1 MKPERMMKLST
12 KRLMPVETLSTR
24 ADSRAPR
31 ASIPVG
37 KMDYETCDLTQSIE
51 AESRPWLPRTENWT
65 EGGWMDGDCSVGDG
79 KAWN

>member
-31 ASIPVG
+31 ASTPVG
-37 KMDYETCDLTQSIE
+37 KTDYETCHITQSTE

-79 KAWN
+79 KAFN